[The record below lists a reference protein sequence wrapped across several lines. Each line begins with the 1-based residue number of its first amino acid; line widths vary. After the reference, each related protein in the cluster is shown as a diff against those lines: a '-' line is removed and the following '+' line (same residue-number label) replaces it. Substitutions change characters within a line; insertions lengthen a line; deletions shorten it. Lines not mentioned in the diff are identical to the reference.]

1 MARWTI
7 GLAAGGLVALLAH
20 GAGAQEGSAPAAGA
34 DAPPENA
41 APMVRGEDP
50 GAGPEAAVP
59 MRPAATADTGD
70 LASGAPVTAGAAA
83 DEQPED
89 PEAPDASERRTLAV
103 GLAVALASLLLLMG
117 LQARNLPPR
126 RR

>member
-1 MARWTI
+1 
-7 GLAAGGLVALLAH
+7 
-20 GAGAQEGSAPAAGA
+20 
-34 DAPPENA
+34 
-41 APMVRGEDP
+41 MVRGEDP
-50 GAGPEAAVP
+50 GAGPAAAVP
-59 MRPAATADTGD
+59 MPSAATADAGG
-70 LASGAPVTAGAAA
+70 LASDAAGAAA
-83 DEQPED
+83 DEQ

>member
-1 MARWTI
+1 M
-7 GLAAGGLVALLAH
+7 
-20 GAGAQEGSAPAAGA
+20 
-34 DAPPENA
+34 
-41 APMVRGEDP
+41 PMP
-50 GAGPEAAVP
+50 S
-59 MRPAATADTGD
+59 AATADAGG
-70 LASGAPVTAGAAA
+70 LASDAAGAAA
-83 DEQPED
+83 DEQ

>member
-1 MARWTI
+1 M
-7 GLAAGGLVALLAH
+7 
-20 GAGAQEGSAPAAGA
+20 
-34 DAPPENA
+34 
-41 APMVRGEDP
+41 PMP
-50 GAGPEAAVP
+50 S
-59 MRPAATADTGD
+59 AATADADG
-70 LASGAPVTAGAAA
+70 LASGTPATAGAAA
-83 DEQPED
+83 DEQ

>member
-34 DAPPENA
+34 DTPQESA

-50 GAGPEAAVP
+50 GAGPAAAVP
-59 MRPAATADTGD
+59 MPSAATADADG
-70 LASGAPVTAGAAA
+70 LASGTPATAGAAA
-83 DEQPED
+83 DEQ